1 MPPTWKAPNFPFQR
15 NLSTHFSY
23 SNVLLSSATVKN
35 SNLQS
40 VRGGVTTEIAFKRSV
55 YIQGLKTNSRLRFSL
70 YVHFC
75 VDLNW
80 FLRSSYRFLSSLILA
95 KQQPPFDLRVPHERV
110 ILQKLEKDLF
120 ALVVVPLLSN
130 SLLSNLCTN
139 FYALTM
145 PTPCQSSEQISFLKY
160 TKAIHNLVPRSHS
173 VLSWNAVGD
182 LGTRLK
188 ISRIH
193 SSRARCPPQPIPATH
208 GKHKKQKQTNNK
220 YNKARRARSQIS
232 ILLHTLD

>member
-1 MPPTWKAPNFPFQR
+1 M
-15 NLSTHFSY
+15 
-23 SNVLLSSATVKN
+23 SSATVKN

-80 FLRSSYRFLSSLILA
+80 FLRSSYRLLSSLILA

-145 PTPCQSSEQISFLKY
+145 PTPCQSSEQISFLKHTIFWFTDPNAWINVSCLSRKVILIY
-160 TKAIHNLVPRSHS
+160 CWAVWTFSAVYIVLLLQRIILSFSIS
-173 VLSWNAVGD
+173 V
-182 LGTRLK
+182 
-188 ISRIH
+188 
-193 SSRARCPPQPIPATH
+193 
-208 GKHKKQKQTNNK
+208 
-220 YNKARRARSQIS
+220 
-232 ILLHTLD
+232 